1 MAKKNYYAV
10 KQGKV
15 PGIYRTWDA
24 CKAQVHGYPGAI
36 YKGFERLEE
45 AEAFL
50 GGGKMPEPLLRE
62 TKGTYFAAP
71 ERKAVQS
78 TAAPDPSSWDWEHL
92 ILAEKPCEDP
102 EYAGVGRS
110 AVAYVDGSYQH
121 ALGKFSCGVVLF
133 LDGKEL
139 NLAEEY
145 SDPDLVSM
153 RNVAGEIKGAE
164 LAMAYCLT
172 HDIPELAI
180 YHDYQ
185 GIASWCT
192 REWQAKKQGT
202 IDYRNFYDLASA
214 KVAIRF
220 CKVKGPYR
228 RHLQRKSRS
237 AGKTGTGLINSRENG
252 LSYTEKSSIM
262 NGMRKF
268 TTTYYKLSSNG
279 KFPEGNG
286 FRLAFISDLHN
297 MEFGP
302 DNTVLKAVID
312 EAAPDLVII
321 GGDQIVA
328 KPGENLDPGLSFAER
343 LAEEYQVIY
352 GCGNHEY
359 RLKLYPEQYG
369 DLYEKLRER
378 LKKAGICYLE
388 NETADL
394 TISGCPVRIYGYA
407 MDRTY
412 YNRFYRGPLPVSEL
426 TDHLGKPDPARYGI
440 LLAHHPAYRSSYASY
455 GADLTLSGHY
465 HGGVV
470 GLGAHRGLVTPDFRL
485 FSKNCRGLF
494 LTGGTCQIISAGT
507 GEHTIPVRI
516 WNRRE
521 LIITDIGKP

>member
-1 MAKKNYYAV
+1 
-10 KQGKV
+10 
-15 PGIYRTWDA
+15 
-24 CKAQVHGYPGAI
+24 
-36 YKGFERLEE
+36 
-45 AEAFL
+45 
-50 GGGKMPEPLLRE
+50 
-62 TKGTYFAAP
+62 
-71 ERKAVQS
+71 
-78 TAAPDPSSWDWEHL
+78 
-92 ILAEKPCEDP
+92 
-102 EYAGVGRS
+102 
-110 AVAYVDGSYQH
+110 
-121 ALGKFSCGVVLF
+121 
-133 LDGKEL
+133 
-139 NLAEEY
+139 
-145 SDPDLVSM
+145 
-153 RNVAGEIKGAE
+153 
-164 LAMAYCLT
+164 MAYCLT

-220 CKVKGPYR
+220 CKVKG
-228 RHLQRKSRS
+228 H
-237 AGKTGTGLINSRENG
+237 TGVTYNEKADQLAKQALLINSRENG

-279 KFPEGNG
+279 KFLEGNG

>member
-1 MAKKNYYAV
+1 
-10 KQGKV
+10 
-15 PGIYRTWDA
+15 
-24 CKAQVHGYPGAI
+24 
-36 YKGFERLEE
+36 
-45 AEAFL
+45 
-50 GGGKMPEPLLRE
+50 
-62 TKGTYFAAP
+62 
-71 ERKAVQS
+71 
-78 TAAPDPSSWDWEHL
+78 
-92 ILAEKPCEDP
+92 
-102 EYAGVGRS
+102 
-110 AVAYVDGSYQH
+110 
-121 ALGKFSCGVVLF
+121 
-133 LDGKEL
+133 
-139 NLAEEY
+139 
-145 SDPDLVSM
+145 
-153 RNVAGEIKGAE
+153 
-164 LAMAYCLT
+164 
-172 HDIPELAI
+172 
-180 YHDYQ
+180 
-185 GIASWCT
+185 
-192 REWQAKKQGT
+192 
-202 IDYRNFYDLASA
+202 
-214 KVAIRF
+214 
-220 CKVKGPYR
+220 
-228 RHLQRKSRS
+228 
-237 AGKTGTGLINSRENG
+237 
-252 LSYTEKSSIM
+252 
-262 NGMRKF
+262 MRKF

-279 KFPEGNG
+279 KFPVGNG

-369 DLYEKLRER
+369 DLYKKLRER

-394 TISGCPVRIYGYA
+394 TISGCSVRIYGYA

-426 TDHLGKPDPARYGI
+426 TDHLGKPDPARYSI

-494 LTGGTCQIISAGT
+494 LTGVTCQIISAGT